1 MSEATLSER
10 GRAMA
15 QTSLKARLQPILS
28 NVYHPQDN
36 PNGIVDMGTA
46 ENHIMTKDVSDF
58 ANTKIRTTPRTF
70 TYGEGPWGSKRLRT
84 AMADHMNKYFHPV
97 SAIQPDEL
105 VFANGITSLC
115 ELFGYAIASP
125 NDGILISRPSYQAFP
140 ADFGA
145 KAGLKCVFVS
155 FGTTDQ
161 FSVSAIAN
169 YETTLLKA
177 RKQGISIRALLLCN
191 PHNPLGR
198 CYPLATIKAVMQL
211 CKKYELHLFADE
223 VYALSVFDS
232 SFVPF
237 TSVLSFDSSSYISPE
252 YLHVV
257 YGMSKDFAAG
267 GLRLGCLY
275 SRNQALM
282 EAISAVS
289 QFSWSGP
296 VSQLFAARMLEDE
309 EWKTGFL
316 AKSRSVLKER
326 YEKCTSILE
335 EYGIEYSPGSNAGF
349 FLWVNFH
356 PFLDIPAYKDEWT
369 AEEALAA
376 KMEDNDVYI
385 TKGSLL
391 QAEQAGWFR
400 IIFTQE
406 DDVMEEGF
414 KRLFNAIGARKVKV
428 R

>member
-1 MSEATLSER
+1 MAEATLSER

-145 KAGLKCVFVS
+145 KAGLKCV
-155 FGTTDQ
+155 
-161 FSVSAIAN
+161 
-169 YETTLLKA
+169 
-177 RKQGISIRALLLCN
+177 
-191 PHNPLGR
+191 
-198 CYPLATIKAVMQL
+198 
-211 CKKYELHLFADE
+211 
-223 VYALSVFDS
+223 
-232 SFVPF
+232 
-237 TSVLSFDSSSYISPE
+237 
-252 YLHVV
+252 
-257 YGMSKDFAAG
+257 
-267 GLRLGCLY
+267 
-275 SRNQALM
+275 
-282 EAISAVS
+282 
-289 QFSWSGP
+289 
-296 VSQLFAARMLEDE
+296 
-309 EWKTGFL
+309 
-316 AKSRSVLKER
+316 
-326 YEKCTSILE
+326 
-335 EYGIEYSPGSNAGF
+335 
-349 FLWVNFH
+349 NFH
-356 PFLDIPAYKDEWT
+356 PFLDITTCKDEWA

-376 KMEDNDVYI
+376 KMEHNGIYI

-400 IIFTQE
+400 IIFAQE
-406 DDVMEEGF
+406 DDVINEGF
-414 KRLFNAIGARKVKV
+414 KRLFNAIGARKVEV
-428 R
+428 Q

>member
-145 KAGLKCVFVS
+145 KAGLKSGCVIS
-155 FGTTDQ
+155 TRY
-161 FSVSAIAN
+161 SSA
-169 YETTLLKA
+169 
-177 RKQGISIRALLLCN
+177 QGSREN
-191 PHNPLGR
+191 
-198 CYPLATIKAVMQL
+198 
-211 CKKYELHLFADE
+211 E
-223 VYALSVFDS
+223 
-232 SFVPF
+232 
-237 TSVLSFDSSSYISPE
+237 
-252 YLHVV
+252 
-257 YGMSKDFAAG
+257 AA
-267 GLRLGCLY
+267 
-275 SRNQALM
+275 
-282 EAISAVS
+282 
-289 QFSWSGP
+289 P
-296 VSQLFAARMLEDE
+296 
-309 EWKTGFL
+309 
-316 AKSRSVLKER
+316 
-326 YEKCTSILE
+326 
-335 EYGIEYSPGSNAGF
+335 SNAQMAYG
-349 FLWVNFH
+349 
-356 PFLDIPAYKDEWT
+356 PAVVRVSGM
-369 AEEALAA
+369 
-376 KMEDNDVYI
+376 KM
-385 TKGSLL
+385 S
-391 QAEQAGWFR
+391 
-400 IIFTQE
+400 
-406 DDVMEEGF
+406 
-414 KRLFNAIGARKVKV
+414 AR
-428 R
+428 

>member
-1 MSEATLSER
+1 MSEATLSDR

-15 QTSLKARLQPILS
+15 QTSLRARLQPILS
-28 NVYHPQDN
+28 NTYHAKDN

-84 AMADHMNKYFHPV
+84 AMANHMNKHFHPF
-97 SAIQPDEL
+97 SAIGPDEL

-115 ELFGYAIASP
+115 ELFGYAIGSP

-169 YETTLLKA
+169 YENTLLEA

-198 CYPLATIKAVMQL
+198 CYPIATIKALMQF
-211 CKKYELHLFADE
+211 CKKYDLHLFADE

-232 SFVPF
+232 SLIPF

-275 SRNQALM
+275 SRNKALM
-282 EAISAVS
+282 EAVSAVS

-296 VSQLFAARMLEDE
+296 LAQLFATQMLEDE
-309 EWKTGFL
+309 EWKTWFL

-326 YEKCTSILE
+326 YEKCTHILD

-349 FLWVNFH
+349 FLWVNLH
-356 PFLDIPAYKDEWT
+356 PFLDMTAYKDEWA
-369 AEEALAA
+369 AEDALAA
-376 KMEDNDVYI
+376 KMEHNGVYI

-400 IIFTQE
+400 IIFAQE
-406 DDVMEEGF
+406 DDVMQEGF
-414 KRLFNAIGARKVKV
+414 KRLFNAIGAKKVKAQ
-428 R
+428 